1 MLMNVR
7 LRDVLLE
14 IICSLYILLFVYAA
28 LSKLLDFNHFHIQ
41 LGKSPVLGSFADLVV
56 WLVPTVEIILAIL
69 LCFEKTRYQALLG
82 ALNLMIM
89 FSVYIIIILNWSS
102 FIPCSCGG
110 ILSEMGWT
118 EHLVFNIAFV
128 LLGLAGASLQ
138 MRKAE
143 NYLSSSKITMAGMK
157 RRFFLTVAG
166 SLFFS
171 IFLVAGLFL
180 LSEHE
185 SHRNNGF
192 VRTYPHSPVSRVR
205 DWKLPY
211 NSYYIAGI
219 EGKDAFLGNL
229 VAPSHLLHVSLDREA
244 LESVRLTL
252 TRSEGISFS
261 APRVEVRPPYFYL
274 FDGDVPVGFRGL
286 THDWK
291 GDLVWRGRNRFLQF
305 QPIQGDTVLVSG
317 LHENQSNIG
326 FIGKGLPQFPAM
338 PQLLKRQSHEIF
350 DTDGMLLYNRDLER
364 LVYVYYYR
372 NKFVVSDL
380 GQHLHYEGSTID
392 TISRPVLEVAYD
404 DGGRTRTLAKQ
415 PVFVQQQACTSG
427 RYLFVK
433 SKRLGRYES
442 EEMLEQASIIDVYNL
457 EEQTYEFSFYL
468 YDFEGER
475 IKSFSVE
482 GEMLLGVTDRHLVL
496 YRLLDTRF
504 DLSPI
509 RKK

>member
-1 MLMNVR
+1 MIRNVR

-14 IICSLYILLFVYAA
+14 MICSLYILLFVYAA

-56 WLVPTVEIILAIL
+56 WLVPTVELILALL
-69 LCFEKTRYQALLG
+69 LCFERTRYQALVG
-82 ALNLMIM
+82 ALNLMVM

-102 FIPCSCGG
+102 YIPCSCGG

-118 EHLVFNIAFV
+118 EHLVFNLAFV
-128 LLGLAGASLQ
+128 LLGLGGASLQ
-138 MRKAE
+138 MGKTK
-143 NYLSSSKITMAGMK
+143 NHLGSSKIPMPGRK
-157 RRFFLTVAG
+157 GRFLLTVAG
-166 SLFFS
+166 SLSFS
-171 IFLVAGLFL
+171 ILLVAGLFL

-192 VRTYPHSPVSRVR
+192 VRSFPHSPISRIR
-205 DWKLPY
+205 GWKLPY

-219 EGKDAFLGNL
+219 QGKDAFLGNL
-229 VAPSHLLHVSLDREA
+229 AAPSHLLKVELDGEVPK
-244 LESVRLTL
+244 SIRLTL
-252 TRSEGISFS
+252 TRSEAIAFS
-261 APRVEVRPPYFYL
+261 APRVEIRPPFFYL
-274 FDGDVPVGFRGL
+274 FDGDVSVGFRGR
-286 THDWK
+286 THDWN
-291 GDLVWRGRNRFLQF
+291 GHLVWKGRQRFLQF
-305 QPIQGDTVLVSG
+305 QPVQGDTVLVSG

-338 PQLLKRQSHEIF
+338 PQLLKRQSDEIF
-350 DTDGMLLYNRDLER
+350 DTDGMLLYNRELGR
-364 LVYVYYYR
+364 MVYVYYYR

-380 GQHLHYEGSTID
+380 GQHHHYEGSTID
-392 TISRPVLEVAYD
+392 TISKPVLEVAYD
-404 DGGRTRTLAKQ
+404 DEGRTRTLAKQ
-415 PVFVQQQACTSG
+415 PVFVQLQACTSG

-442 EEMLEQASIIDVYNL
+442 DEMLDQASIIDVYNL

-482 GEMLLGVTDRHLVL
+482 GDRLLGITDKHLVL

-509 RKK
+509 SKK